1 MAKKKKSKK
10 FKATSASATFRVESK
25 TERNKKLALLLLT
38 SMIALL
44 ALYFGFL
51 KARMPI
57 IQEIYIWSSFVLA
70 IVYVFVAFAI
80 AFLKQKDESGENK
93 KHGRLLAKLDKLRRA
108 VIIIVL
114 PMIVALL
121 ADIMLI
127 NLGLADNFGI

>member
-10 FKATSASATFRVESK
+10 FKATTASQSFRVESR

-51 KARMPI
+51 KAKMPI

-70 IVYVFVAFAI
+70 IAYIFVAFAI
-80 AFLKQKDESGENK
+80 AFLKQKENEEK
-93 KHGRLLAKLDKLRRA
+93 DGKRGRLLAKFDKIRRGL
-108 VIIIVL
+108 IIVFL

>member
-10 FKATSASATFRVESK
+10 SKATTASQSFRVESRA
-25 TERNKKLALLLLT
+25 ERNKKLALLLLT

-51 KARMPI
+51 RAKMPI

-70 IVYVFVAFAI
+70 IAYIFVAFAI
-80 AFLKQKDESGENK
+80 AFLKQKENEAEGGK
-93 KHGRLLAKLDKLRRA
+93 RGRLLARLDKYRRL
-108 VIIIVL
+108 IIIIFL

-121 ADIMLI
+121 LDIMLI

>member
-10 FKATSASATFRVESK
+10 KNLTGASQSFRVESRAQ
-25 TERNKKLALLLLT
+25 RNKKLALLLLT

-44 ALYFGFL
+44 AVYFGFL
-51 KARMPI
+51 KAKMPI

-70 IVYVFVAFAI
+70 LAYVFVAFAI
-80 AFLKQKDESGENK
+80 AFLKQKDEKVGKNGK
-93 KHGRLLAKLDKLRRA
+93 LLSKLDKIRRA
-108 VIIIVL
+108 ILIIFL